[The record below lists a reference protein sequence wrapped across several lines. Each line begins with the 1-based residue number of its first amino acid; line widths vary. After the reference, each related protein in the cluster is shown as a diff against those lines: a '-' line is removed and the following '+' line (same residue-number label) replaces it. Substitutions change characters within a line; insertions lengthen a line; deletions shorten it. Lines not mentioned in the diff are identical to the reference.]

1 MQIKVQI
8 MEGQEYKHLLDYMS
22 EKRTFLNITRNNYK
36 KC

>member
-1 MQIKVQI
+1 

-22 EKRTFLNITRNNYK
+22 EKKGITAFLNITRYNDK